1 VRAWSRHLPAGSPS
15 FDPAELSRGRTLPE
29 VWSRRWRDEPD
40 RPVLLEGEGSGAVLH
55 GDALVHESALV
66 AAHLTACGVERGDRV
81 LWSCSTS
88 LPSIVAIIGALRLG
102 AIVVPV
108 NPSAT
113 RRELRYVVDDVDPV
127 VCVVE
132 RAESR
137 EWLGADVPQTVV
149 RTPPELLRHN
159 SPADVQLDV
168 SQPDDDAL
176 IVYTSGTTGEPKGA
190 VHTHRSLLAGAMS
203 LHRAWGWHPEDR
215 LLLAL
220 PLFHVHGLCAGL
232 FGTLAAGSS
241 AVVFE
246 RFVPAQVLDA
256 IDEHGST
263 MFFGVPTM
271 YHRLAESG
279 RAAELSA
286 LRLCVAGSA
295 PLPADLWRRFH
306 DEWGVSVLER
316 YGMSETLLTLSNPL
330 RGERRPGSVGF
341 PLPGVEATIAEAD
354 EEGIGEL
361 MVRGAPLCRGYWNRT
376 TASEAMGP
384 DGWFATGDLAS
395 VGDDDYVSI
404 RGRRTE
410 LIITGGHNVYPAE
423 VEAVLGRHPSVGEI
437 AVIGLPSAEWG
448 ESVTAFVVGIDGE
461 PDLDGLVQLAA
472 QELTSYKRPREFRM
486 VPSLPRNALGKVM
499 RRELL

>member
-1 VRAWSRHLPAGSPS
+1 MSSILAIV
-15 FDPAELSRGRTLPE
+15 
-29 VWSRRWRDEPD
+29 
-40 RPVLLEGEGSGAVLH
+40 GAM
-55 GDALVHESALV
+55 
-66 AAHLTACGVERGDRV
+66 
-81 LWSCSTS
+81 
-88 LPSIVAIIGALRLG
+88 RLG

-113 RRELRYVVDDVDPV
+113 RRELRYVVDDVDPK

-132 RAESR
+132 GAER
-137 EWLGADVPQTVV
+137 TEWLDNDAPHARVV
-149 RTPPELLRHN
+149 TPNALVGEHGH
-159 SPADVQLDV
+159 ADVQLDA

-190 VHTHRSLLAGAMS
+190 VHTQRSLLAGAIS
-203 LHRAWGWHPEDR
+203 LQVAWGWQPEDR

-232 FGTLAAGSS
+232 FGALAVGSS

-246 RFVPAQVLDA
+246 RFIPAQVLDA
-256 IDEHGST
+256 IDQHGST

-279 RAAELSA
+279 RAIELAA

-295 PLPADLWRRFH
+295 PLPADLWRRYH

-330 RGERRPGSVGF
+330 LGERRPGSVGF
-341 PLPGVEATIAEAD
+341 ALPGVEATIADVD

-361 MVRGAPLCRGYWNRT
+361 MVRGASLCRGYWNRP
-376 TASEAMGP
+376 TASDAMWR

-395 VGDDDYVSI
+395 LEADDYVAI

-437 AVIGLPSAEWG
+437 AVIGVPSAEWG

-461 PDLDGLVQLAA
+461 PDLDGLVQLAEQIDVLQATKGIPHGALFAA
-472 QELTSYKRPREFRM
+472 QCIGQGRSACTSLASAE
-486 VPSLPRNALGKVM
+486 ALS
-499 RRELL
+499 E